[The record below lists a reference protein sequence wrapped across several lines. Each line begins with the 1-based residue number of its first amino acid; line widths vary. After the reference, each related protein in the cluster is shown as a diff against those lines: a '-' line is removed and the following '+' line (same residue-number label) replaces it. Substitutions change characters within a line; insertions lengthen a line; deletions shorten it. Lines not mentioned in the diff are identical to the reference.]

1 MPTLRDGLQPPLTV
15 TARGSPSQG
24 RSGRGDGRH
33 LGRTRRWEGSKIKLD
48 SNRLIQGFR
57 TPALMSEL
65 RADAAGVREG
75 PRHEVAGSW
84 AEVVQRALWGLYE
97 PGTVK
102 PDFSAS
108 FALSTILLFD
118 LKSPFFRP
126 DPGVCGSRR
135 ARSVKDGAIAPPA
148 GLSLTDR
155 APRYAGAIEGRCL
168 VAVFSVCLGMLV
180 VGGFSVDGHVACD
193 DRISLYP
200 AAPFRLATLLHAW
213 TIAQVGRGSSLTRQ
227 TG

>member
-1 MPTLRDGLQPPLTV
+1 MLSQSR
-15 TARGSPSQG
+15 ARS
-24 RSGRGDGRH
+24 
-33 LGRTRRWEGSKIKLD
+33 
-48 SNRLIQGFR
+48 
-57 TPALMSEL
+57 
-65 RADAAGVREG
+65 AGVQKA
-75 PRHEVAGSW
+75 PRHEIAIGDAPAV
-84 AEVVQRALWGLYE
+84 RRTLWGLYE

-108 FALSTILLFD
+108 FALSSILLFD

-126 DPGVCGSRR
+126 DPGVCGARR